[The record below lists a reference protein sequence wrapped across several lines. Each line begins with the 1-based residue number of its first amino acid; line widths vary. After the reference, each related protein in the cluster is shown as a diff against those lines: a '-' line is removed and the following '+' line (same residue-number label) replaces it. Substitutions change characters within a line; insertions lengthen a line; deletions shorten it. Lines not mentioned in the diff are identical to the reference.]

1 MKKEKKEFVL
11 LREKIK
17 RYNKIII
24 GILAIFIVYALIH
37 SILILDC
44 NDGFVELGVAS
55 SSYSCTNFSN
65 DFYKILRDNY
75 MIISVVL
82 LIAAAVVLVLQKI
95 ALLRINQ
102 LDVDLLDEE
111 KVNKNNHILVTLLL
125 GYTGLHKFRTENRP
139 IGYIYLVN
147 FIFFGIT
154 WLIKTFSETTFNDY
168 TAVRCAYEF
177 SLLFIIGIII
187 LNIIEAIF
195 SFLSNKDEEER
206 IFA

>member
-17 RYNKIII
+17 KYNKILI
-24 GILAIFIVYALIH
+24 GILAIFIAYALIH
-37 SILILDC
+37 SILVLDC
-44 NDGFVELGVAS
+44 NDGFKELGMT

-65 DFYKILRDNY
+65 DVYKFFRNNY
-75 MIISVVL
+75 MIISVVF
-82 LIAAAVVLVLQKI
+82 LIAAGVTLVLQKI
-95 ALLRINQ
+95 ALLKINK

-111 KVNKNNHILVTLLL
+111 KVNKNNHVLITLIL
-125 GYTGLHKFRTENRP
+125 GFTGLHKFRTENKT

-147 FIFFGIT
+147 FIFFGVT
-154 WLIKTFSETTFNDY
+154 WLIKNFSTSTFNDY
-168 TAVRCAYEF
+168 TAIRCAYEF

-187 LNIIEAIF
+187 LNIIESIF
-195 SFLSNKDEEER
+195 SFISSKDDEER